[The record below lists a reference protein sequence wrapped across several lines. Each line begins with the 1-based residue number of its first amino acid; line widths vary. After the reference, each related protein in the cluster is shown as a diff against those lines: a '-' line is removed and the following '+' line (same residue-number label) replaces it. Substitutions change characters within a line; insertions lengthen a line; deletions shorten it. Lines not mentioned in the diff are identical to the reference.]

1 MNAEDFLAQANA
13 PTPENLA
20 QAKAL
25 LASMMQ
31 YSTGVQVLN
40 SQQHAEINALRD
52 RIAKMEGQARPPI
65 TPHDPARECCPTCGL
80 WTFKNGRNTA

>member
-1 MNAEDFLAQANA
+1 MSADDFLAEANA

-31 YSTGVQVLN
+31 YSAGVQALN
-40 SQQHAEINALRD
+40 SEQHAEINRLRD
-52 RIAKMEGQARPPI
+52 RIAKMEGRQRPRI
-65 TPHDPARECCPTCGL
+65 TPEDPARECCPNCGL
-80 WTFKNGRNTA
+80 WTFKNGRNAA